1 VIVVPDASVLL
12 KWVLEKE
19 EESSYLQALKLQN
32 AFLVEEVDLHVPT
45 LWRYEVGNVLGL
57 KQPRLAEELMKALL
71 AYELEEI
78 SLHNEYTLEIVRHMK
93 EVRGIT
99 FYDSAYHVLA
109 LRTKGLY
116 VTADAAYVKRANR
129 KGHVTLLSNWKGP

>member
-1 VIVVPDASVLL
+1 MIIVPDASVIL

-19 EESSYLQALKLQN
+19 DESDYPQALQLQH
-32 AFLVEEVDLHVPT
+32 AFLAQEVEIRLPT

-57 KQPRLAEELMKALL
+57 KQSALATELMSALL
-71 AYELEEI
+71 AYEFEEVPLRTEYSLAVLE
-78 SLHNEYTLEIVRHMK
+78 HMR
-93 EVRGIT
+93 EVKGVT

-116 VTADAAYVKRANR
+116 LTADAAYERRARR
-129 KGHVTLLSNWKGP
+129 KGHVALLQKWREP